1 MAGLYRRA
9 TAPNFTSPAM
19 QVAASR
25 GAGGAIPGGGVSV
38 PRGQQDTGMDMGQL
52 GGMLGLLQKMKDK
65 QDPAA
70 AAGDGVHADAGAMAN
85 TLPKAAQD
93 VLNFP
98 HIDILAK
105 ALPSVGIAVDVIKS
119 QAGALG
125 NGIPAGTGTTPMPA
139 QQIPG
144 GGVGMNPANMPLSGG
159 GIGNAVDSGMGAGLN
174 GIPGTGGMH
183 GGAGGMSNPMTGGM
197 FDPQMLQNLRFFTP
211 SF

>member
-38 PRGQQDTGMDMGQL
+38 PRGQQDTGMDMGKL
-52 GGMLGLLQKMKDK
+52 GGLLGMLQGKDK
-65 QDPAA
+65 KPDEAA
-70 AAGDGVHADAGAMAN
+70 AQGVHADAGAMAN
-85 TLPKAAQD
+85 TLPSPAQAAG
-93 VLNFP
+93 VANP
-98 HIDILAK
+98 
-105 ALPSVGIAVDVIKS
+105 
-119 QAGALG
+119 QAGTLG
-125 NGIPAGTGTTPMPA
+125 NGIPAGTPSSPA
-139 QQIPG
+139 VQVPG
-144 GGVGMNPANMPLSGG
+144 GGIGMAPENMPLSGG

-174 GIPGTGGMH
+174 GIPGTGGMP

-197 FDPQMLQNLRFFTP
+197 LDPQMLQNLRFFTP

>member
-38 PRGQQDTGMDMGQL
+38 PRGQQNTGMDMGQL
-52 GGMLGLLQKMKDK
+52 GGMLGLLQKNLDAKTDAS
-65 QDPAA
+65 AA
-70 AAGDGVHADAGAMAN
+70 ADGVHADAGAMAN
-85 TLPKAAQD
+85 TLPSPAQAAG
-93 VLNFP
+93 VSNP
-98 HIDILAK
+98 
-105 ALPSVGIAVDVIKS
+105 
-119 QAGALG
+119 QAGTLG
-125 NGIPAGTGTTPMPA
+125 NGIPAGTGTTAMPA

-159 GIGNAVDSGMGAGLN
+159 GIGNAVDSGMGAGMN
-174 GIPGTGGMH
+174 GIPGTGGMS

-197 FDPQMLQNLRFFTP
+197 LDPQMLQNLRFFTP
-211 SF
+211 GF

>member
-65 QDPAA
+65 QDPTAA
-70 AAGDGVHADAGAMAN
+70 AEGVHADAGAMAN
-85 TLPKAAQD
+85 TLPSPAQAAG
-93 VLNFP
+93 VSNP
-98 HIDILAK
+98 
-105 ALPSVGIAVDVIKS
+105 
-119 QAGALG
+119 QAGTLG
-125 NGIPAGTGTTPMPA
+125 NGIPAATPPSPA
-139 QQIPG
+139 VQVPG
-144 GGVGMNPANMPLSGG
+144 GGIGMAPENMPLSGG

-174 GIPGTGGMH
+174 GIPGTGGMP
-183 GGAGGMSNPMTGGM
+183 GGTGGLSNPMTGGM
-197 FDPQMLQNLRFFTP
+197 LDPQMLQNFRLFG
-211 SF
+211 

>member
-38 PRGQQDTGMDMGQL
+38 PRGQQGSGMDMGQL
-52 GGMLGLLQKMKDK
+52 GGLLGLLQKMKDK

-85 TLPKAAQD
+85 TLPSPAQAAG
-93 VLNFP
+93 VSNP
-98 HIDILAK
+98 
-105 ALPSVGIAVDVIKS
+105 
-119 QAGALG
+119 QAGTLG
-125 NGIPAGTGTTPMPA
+125 NGIPAATPSSPA
-139 QQIPG
+139 VQVPG

-159 GIGNAVDSGMGAGLN
+159 GIGN
-174 GIPGTGGMH
+174 GGMP
-183 GGAGGMSNPMTGGM
+183 GGASTVQIQGGGIGVNPMNM
-197 FDPQMLQNLRFFTP
+197 PADMMLQNFRLFG
-211 SF
+211 

>member
-38 PRGQQDTGMDMGQL
+38 PRGQQGSGMDMGQL

-70 AAGDGVHADAGAMAN
+70 AAGEGVHADAGAMAQ

-105 ALPSVGIAVDVIKS
+105 ALPSVGDAVDLIKS

-144 GGVGMNPANMPLSGG
+144 GGVGMNPAALP
-159 GIGNAVDSGMGAGLN
+159 
-174 GIPGTGGMH
+174 IPGTGGMP

-197 FDPQMLQNLRFFTP
+197 LDPQMLQNIRFFP
-211 SF
+211 GF

>member
-38 PRGQQDTGMDMGQL
+38 PRGQQGSGMDMGQL

-85 TLPKAAQD
+85 TLASPA
-93 VLNFP
+93 
-98 HIDILAK
+98 
-105 ALPSVGIAVDVIKS
+105 
-119 QAGALG
+119 QAGTLG
-125 NGIPAGTGTTPMPA
+125 NGIPAATPSSPA
-139 QQIPG
+139 VQVPG
-144 GGVGMNPANMPLSGG
+144 GGIGMNPANMPLSGG
-159 GIGNAVDSGMGAGLN
+159 GIGNAVDSGMGAGMN
-174 GIPGTGGMH
+174 GIPGTGGMP
-183 GGAGGMSNPMTGGM
+183 GGAGVMSNPMTGGM
-197 FDPQMLQNLRFFTP
+197 LDPQMLQNFRLFG
-211 SF
+211 

>member
-38 PRGQQDTGMDMGQL
+38 PRGQQDTGMDMGKL
-52 GGMLGLLQKMKDK
+52 GGLLGMLQGKDK
-65 QDPAA
+65 KPDEAA
-70 AAGDGVHADAGAMAN
+70 AQGVHADSGAMAS
-85 TLPKAAQD
+85 TLPSPAQAAG
-93 VLNFP
+93 
-98 HIDILAK
+98 
-105 ALPSVGIAVDVIKS
+105 VGNP
-119 QAGALG
+119 QAGTLG
-125 NGIPAGTGTTPMPA
+125 NGIPAGTGTTAMPA

-159 GIGNAVDSGMGAGLN
+159 GIGNAVDSGMGAGMN
-174 GIPGTGGMH
+174 GIPGTGGIP

-197 FDPQMLQNLRFFTP
+197 LDPQMLQNIRFFP
-211 SF
+211 GF

>member
-65 QDPAA
+65 QDPTAA
-70 AAGDGVHADAGAMAN
+70 AEGVHADAGAMAN
-85 TLPKAAQD
+85 TLPSPAQAAGMD
-93 VLNFP
+93 NP
-98 HIDILAK
+98 
-105 ALPSVGIAVDVIKS
+105 
-119 QAGALG
+119 QAGTLG
-125 NGIPAGTGTTPMPA
+125 NGIPAATPSSPA
-139 QQIPG
+139 VQVPG

-159 GIGNAVDSGMGAGLN
+159 GIGNTVDSGMGAGLN
-174 GIPGTGGMH
+174 GIPGIPGTGGMP

>member
-25 GAGGAIPGGGVSV
+25 GAAGAIPGGGVSV
-38 PRGQQDTGMDMGQL
+38 PRGQQGFGMDMGQL

-70 AAGDGVHADAGAMAN
+70 AAG
-85 TLPKAAQD
+85 
-93 VLNFP
+93 
-98 HIDILAK
+98 
-105 ALPSVGIAVDVIKS
+105 VGNP
-119 QAGALG
+119 Q
-125 NGIPAGTGTTPMPA
+125 AGTGTTVMPA

-159 GIGNAVDSGMGAGLN
+159 GIGNAVDSGMGTGMN
-174 GIPGTGGMH
+174 GIPGTGGMP
-183 GGAGGMSNPMTGGM
+183 GGAGGLSNPMTGGIL
-197 FDPQMLQNLRFFTP
+197 DSQMLQNMRFFTP
-211 SF
+211 GF

>member
-85 TLPKAAQD
+85 TLPSPAQAAGMG
-93 VLNFP
+93 NP
-98 HIDILAK
+98 
-105 ALPSVGIAVDVIKS
+105 
-119 QAGALG
+119 QAGTLG
-125 NGIPAGTGTTPMPA
+125 NGIPAATPSSPA
-139 QQIPG
+139 VQVPG
-144 GGVGMNPANMPLSGG
+144 GGVGMNPANLPLSGG
-159 GIGNAVDSGMGAGLN
+159 GIGNAVDSGMGAGQN
-174 GIPGTGGMH
+174 GIPGIPGTGGMP